1 MLPVILSSFS
11 ILSIDQNASMR
22 YMPDSIC
29 GCMSSFIS
37 ISYNFINYV
46 FCDICITKLFKLYT
60 LYFVKDDKNKYVQS
74 NYSSTCMMQL
84 FAQFYH
90 TAVMYG
96 ELRHRGWRTQI
107 NTYQPLQHFLVDRKT
122 KHPKKIISLE
132 MTKCTN
138 WVWHRKYLD
147 LVTDVWHQTPITR
160 LRATL
165 HILEIERGHYSVPR
179 TPVNDRHS
187 CVCKI
192 VDEATFLLIC
202 EQNADLREDY
212 KK

>member
-1 MLPVILSSFS
+1 
-11 ILSIDQNASMR
+11 
-22 YMPDSIC
+22 
-29 GCMSSFIS
+29 
-37 ISYNFINYV
+37 
-46 FCDICITKLFKLYT
+46 
-60 LYFVKDDKNKYVQS
+60 
-74 NYSSTCMMQL
+74 
-84 FAQFYH
+84 
-90 TAVMYG
+90 
-96 ELRHRGWRTQI
+96 
-107 NTYQPLQHFLVDRKT
+107 
-122 KHPKKIISLE
+122 

-179 TPVNDRHS
+179 TPVNDRHC

-192 VDEATFLLIC
+192 VDKATFLLIC

-212 KK
+212 KNS